1 MKQQALTASSF
12 PSSLATLGWCP
23 DVGSEFCYRGL
34 LSMAVDRLPRT
45 VVCETQESRS
55 QNQEQTEGQ
64 PVEGKD
70 MRGYRDTVEV
80 LQAVVEQVHRRE

>member
-1 MKQQALTASSF
+1 
-12 PSSLATLGWCP
+12 
-23 DVGSEFCYRGL
+23 
-34 LSMAVDRLPRT
+34 MAVDRLPRT